1 MAESLGKRV
10 ERCQNIHVKNP
21 LKITLMY
28 TGMVLAFLSYELF
41 NKHHYAYQP
50 LVMRGWL
57 DEKIPIISIFVV
69 PYLSFHVLAIFLVP
83 YLSYKYGGIKAFMV
97 NGFSIIFGQ
106 LALDIAYT
114 FFQTE
119 VPRRA
124 ISDQGTF
131 NWVLVHV
138 VYGNDQPLN
147 GFPSNHVTWSVI
159 SIIALW
165 RLRHEI
171 NKTSKALIA
180 WFVLII
186 PATVFLGQHF
196 VVDIYGGIFV
206 AFSVYWATM
215 FVIEKPQLQIKQKP

>member
-1 MAESLGKRV
+1 MKLKRNIQVTSIYLGM
-10 ERCQNIHVKNP
+10 I
-21 LKITLMY
+21 I
-28 TGMVLAFLSYELF
+28 AFISYEVF
-41 NKHHYAYQP
+41 NKHHYSYAP

-69 PYLSFHVLAIFLVP
+69 PYLSFHILAVFVVP
-83 YLSYKYGGIKAFMV
+83 YLSYKFGGMKAFLV
-97 NGFSIIFGQ
+97 NGLSIIFGQ
-106 LALDIAYT
+106 IALDVAYA

-119 VPRRA
+119 VPRRT
-124 ISDQGTF
+124 ISDKGFF

-165 RLRHEI
+165 RLRHRI
-171 NKTSKALIA
+171 KRISYALIA

-196 VVDIYGGIFV
+196 VIDIYGGIFV

-215 FVIEKPQLQIKQKP
+215 FVVEKPKL